1 MMGMADR
8 LMFSTVSH
16 EDGGATEQHS
26 EGGPPGSLEAEDSLH
41 STIAVLH
48 SVPLFR
54 PLSNVQMQKL
64 ADALVRSEIAAG
76 DVVIRE
82 GDAGDLMFIV
92 EEGYL
97 LASTRR
103 HGMVKEYAAGS
114 FFGELALV
122 NDEPRKA
129 TITAAQDSVLLGL
142 GRAAV
147 RMLLRGDLVS
157 VMATTEEDYRLAES
171 VASTG
176 CLSFA
181 PGTGINNRKSAVRA
195 HLDSVRRA
203 AAGLER
209 VGRAADASKL
219 RTDIDTLQQQLA
231 GLRLEGGIWNVGI
244 RTAQSDGPIGGR
256 VRPSVLELDKYG
268 RLAAWALTD
277 SGYADHS
284 SPLAFCFIDQ
294 VLSVEAESELG
305 LPPRSAAPMPN
316 GAEGVDH
323 GSELH
328 KTDSLEFSTAVENPT
343 ARKTPQGGAA
353 ARKREGSGGSAS
365 SQEMR
370 HALAGGTSSPRA
382 LDTSAAAWQ
391 FDFGDITSQRG
402 WIYKEE
408 EHSKRSGPSL
418 RRKGELALS
427 TAKGSR
433 SGSNFHRLWCEIH
446 DGRVTWWKHD
456 PRDHE
461 SGVVN
466 EQFASGW
473 LLGCTLSPPKTRRKG
488 FPFCFR
494 VELAQPDDSGQQK
507 YIVATD
513 SQEEFDLWRATFA
526 ASDMSRSLDYRT
538 LNSRLRGTIRE
549 GKEQISQAP
558 QSIRDSLR
566 QNGLGGNTAT
576 GVTLRMQD
584 YVAGAQALDI
594 RFDDS
599 EEAKELTRCMRA
611 ALRRHVTCRRG
622 CVRQVQRVQQRLLKR
637 FDGQSEWDLAQL
649 RQLWAGVYGEKP
661 YVQGTSEF
669 ETKKAWISDGWRSM
683 GFQNADPSTDL
694 RGMNMLAVHCLL
706 RLTEI
711 HPALVSAIFSV
722 AQERQGSYPFALAGI
737 NLCQMMI
744 GLLHLAEVDTADL
757 GDPDEPGTTA
767 LPCLRSPLFALFCS
781 LPEGVDVF
789 EAVFAALFELLERT
803 WVQSGATIM
812 EFSYVLEQIQLAMKG
827 HLDRRGT
834 LEEMDTL
841 TVDCSNMRAAMAAAS
856 AV

>member
-1 MMGMADR
+1 MGMADR
-8 LMFSTVSH
+8 LMFSTVRH

-26 EGGPPGSLEAEDSLH
+26 SSGTGSLRVEDRLH

-97 LASTRR
+97 LASTRQ

-122 NDEPRKA
+122 TDEPRKA

-147 RMLLRGDLVS
+147 RSLLRGDLVS
-157 VMATTEEDYRLAES
+157 VMATTQDDYRLAES

-176 CLSFA
+176 SLSFP
-181 PGTGINNRKSAVRA
+181 PGAGINERKGAVRA

-219 RTDIDTLQQQLA
+219 RADVDTLQQQLTA
-231 GLRLEGGIWNVGI
+231 LRLEGGIWNVGI
-244 RTAQSDGPIGGR
+244 RAAQSDGPIGGR

-277 SGYADHS
+277 SGCADHS
-284 SPLAFCFIDQ
+284 NPLAFCFIDQ

-305 LPPRSAAPMPN
+305 LPPSSVAAMPT
-316 GAEGVDH
+316 GAQGMDH
-323 GSELH
+323 GTELH
-328 KTDSLEFSTAVENPT
+328 KTDSLEFSTAVEGPT
-343 ARKTPQGGAA
+343 TRKVPQGGAA

-365 SQEMR
+365 GQEMR
-370 HALAGGTSSPRA
+370 HTLAGGASNPRA
-382 LDTSAAAWQ
+382 LDASAASWQ
-391 FDFGDITSQRG
+391 FDFGDISSQRG

-408 EHSKRSGPSL
+408 EQSKRSGPSL

-446 DGRVTWWKHD
+446 DGRVSWWKHD

-461 SGVVN
+461 VGVLN
-466 EQFASGW
+466 EQIASGW

-507 YIVATD
+507 YILGTD
-513 SQEEFDLWRATFA
+513 SQEEFDLWRASFA
-526 ASDMSRSLDYRT
+526 SSDMSRSLDYRT
-538 LNSRLRGTIRE
+538 LNSRVRGTIRE
-549 GKEQISQAP
+549 GKEQITQAP

-566 QNGLGGNTAT
+566 QSGHGGNTGT
-576 GVTLRMQD
+576 GVTLRMHKHL
-584 YVAGAQALDI
+584 AGAQALDI

-599 EEAKELTRCMRA
+599 EEAKELARCMRG
-611 ALRRHVTCRRG
+611 ALHRHSTCRRG

-637 FDGQSEWDLAQL
+637 FDGESEWDLAQL

-669 ETKKAWISDGWRSM
+669 ETKKAWISDGWVAM

-694 RGMNMLAVHCLL
+694 RGMNMLAIHCLL

-711 HPALVSAIFSV
+711 HPALVSSIFSV
-722 AQERQGSYPFALAGI
+722 TQERQGSYPFALAGI

-757 GDPDEPGTTA
+757 GDPDEPGITA

-803 WVQSGATIM
+803 WVQSGATFM
-812 EFSYVLEQIQLAMKG
+812 EFNFVLEKIQLAMKG

-834 LEEMDTL
+834 LDEMDTL
-841 TVDCSNMRAAMAAAS
+841 TVDCSNMREEMAAA
-856 AV
+856 AGGV